1 MTFTEHTRGAGTEKV
16 TMEMEIKS
24 MSVIQ
29 TPIMAKFVINQ
40 YPFLRY
46 LVTWSTDC

>member
-1 MTFTEHTRGAGTEKV
+1 MTFTEHTRGAGTEKG

-29 TPIMAKFVINQ
+29 TPIMAKSGINQ
-40 YPFLRY
+40 FNK
-46 LVTWSTDC
+46 